1 MTQSFSNFN
10 SQLLRIALLCVA
22 IAFAMVTKAQQDTA
36 IVRTYGGPFYEEG
49 KEIIECATGG
59 YAIIGTTGSDQ
70 LNNTNFYLLRLDEE
84 LNCIWNKNYG
94 GAEVEWGQSIV
105 EDSNGNLLICGY
117 TNSFGEGGYDILV
130 YKVNDQGDIIWQ
142 KTYGGSDWDFGYKI
156 IAHPT
161 EGYLICGKTYSYGNG
176 GSDGYLIHISDDGN
190 LLNDWT
196 FGGEG
201 DDELVDIIAKAEYVF
216 IVGSQSVGALSNRL
230 QTHYLVMDNYNTI
243 IQDHLIDN
251 DTEISEIGIS
261 CSLTSQNLLLVSKSY
276 ENETW
281 NNYNVRCI
289 DLSGTILWN
298 VSGSYLNPSKIVST
312 PDDGYLLLGTT
323 TSYGLGGNGAM
334 IERRDENGYYLAAPT
349 FGESLDEFGISL
361 LIDSNQRTVFI
372 GSSNSYNQNQSF
384 DSYVVRIP
392 SPNIAQEYLLDLN
405 HSACFTTELATENVE
420 DIAIIFSNNQ
430 LSLTGIKGSVHFTI
444 YDIQGKIVHVAESE
458 NHSIIDLNFLSK
470 GFYIIQF
477 ESFVHA
483 PKKFIKL

>member
-49 KEIIECATGG
+49 REIIECATGG

-84 LNCIWNKNYG
+84 LNCMWNKNYG

-190 LLNDWT
+190 LLNEWT

-201 DDELVDIIAKAEYVF
+201 DDELVDIEMIPNSDALVILGSNEVNGLMNASTKKFDFNSGETVWTHYETDSTHHFYANALHCDQENIY
-216 IVGSQSVGALSNRL
+216 IVGSRKQENIEHSFYRQLTHDGEEGSWFLDNTINSYKFYDIKALNNSVNVIGGTRVYGYGGMDCIMYRLSYTGIFEGGFFYGDTSDDFFSSFIIDEAKMVLVGARQNPESHQWQSLAMLYTKETLTSENN
-230 QTHYLVMDNYNTI
+230 MDPVNNTCLTVD
-243 IQDHLIDN
+243 IQD
-251 DTEISEIGIS
+251 
-261 CSLTSQNLLLVSKSY
+261 
-276 ENETW
+276 
-281 NNYNVRCI
+281 
-289 DLSGTILWN
+289 
-298 VSGSYLNPSKIVST
+298 P
-312 PDDGYLLLGTT
+312 T
-323 TSYGLGGNGAM
+323 TSK
-334 IERRDENGYYLAAPT
+334 LAEVN
-349 FGESLDEFGISL
+349 FL
-361 LIDSNQRTVFI
+361 
-372 GSSNSYNQNQSF
+372 
-384 DSYVVRIP
+384 
-392 SPNIAQEYLLDLN
+392 
-405 HSACFTTELATENVE
+405 CNV
-420 DIAIIFSNNQ
+420 
-430 LSLTGIKGSVHFTI
+430 
-444 YDIQGKIVHVAESE
+444 YDVTGKIVLEEIQFDPSVLFKKLG
-458 NHSIIDLNFLSK
+458 I
-470 GFYIIQF
+470 GFYIVHDF
-477 ESFVHA
+477 ENNKTHKIS
-483 PKKFIKL
+483 IN